1 MLCATQN
8 ARAEH
13 LKNVVPN
20 SRRQDISQISR
31 FITAAEWYNQH
42 GWPPVHT
49 FPSVIECIP
58 KEKPLEPLIK
68 CFVLQYGWLEGRIHV
83 RVYSDI
89 CSAASPVRTPLGIWR
104 AEECTSGH
112 GHEQA
117 SQSCSLSFHTLN
129 QGNMAFNTISFG
141 WIGAKLKT
149 RFLITCE
156 SKA

>member
-1 MLCATQN
+1 MVRWMLCAIQN

-20 SRRQDISQISR
+20 SRWQDISQISR

-42 GWPPVHT
+42 VWPPAYT

-68 CFVLQYGWLEGRIHV
+68 CFALQHGWLEGRNRV

-89 CSAASPVRTPLGIWR
+89 CSAASAVRTPLGIWR
-104 AEECTSGH
+104 AEECTLGH

-117 SQSCSLSFHTLN
+117 SQSCSFRFILWTKERRL
-129 QGNMAFNTISFG
+129 
-141 WIGAKLKT
+141 LT
-149 RFLITCE
+149 RFP
-156 SKA
+156 SAGSGQSWKRVDVF